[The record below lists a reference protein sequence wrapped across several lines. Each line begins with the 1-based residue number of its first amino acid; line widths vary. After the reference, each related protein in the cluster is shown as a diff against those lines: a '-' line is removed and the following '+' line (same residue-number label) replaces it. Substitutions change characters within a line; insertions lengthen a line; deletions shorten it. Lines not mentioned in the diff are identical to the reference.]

1 MSLASYLL
9 LAPRPEAIALEV
21 EEECIIDFD
30 NEPRDVRFITTVD
43 ELVATAAGGS
53 LTGLLGVG
61 IGEVVLPQLVRGCC
75 MPLPVAA
82 GTSVAIV
89 VTTAAVLGCVHL
101 HSFSP
106 LIMLHCGRSSSW
118 QHRQSR
124 RVQLR
129 GRPMS
134 TRTVVSAGK
143 GGTLVGA
150 GDYLL
155 EEKSGGT
162 RIINNNND
170 ATTIIMS
177 GHSPK
182 NST

>member
-43 ELVATAAGGS
+43 ELVATVAEGS

-75 MPLPVAA
+75 MPLPVSA

-89 VTTAAVLGCVHL
+89 ITTAAVLGCVHL

-106 LIMLHCGRSSSW
+106 LIIKYMLLNDSSLTDLHYNSLSDMYIFLPINT
-118 QHRQSR
+118 HI
-124 RVQLR
+124 
-129 GRPMS
+129 
-134 TRTVVSAGK
+134 
-143 GGTLVGA
+143 
-150 GDYLL
+150 YL
-155 EEKSGGT
+155 
-162 RIINNNND
+162 
-170 ATTIIMS
+170 
-177 GHSPK
+177 
-182 NST
+182 